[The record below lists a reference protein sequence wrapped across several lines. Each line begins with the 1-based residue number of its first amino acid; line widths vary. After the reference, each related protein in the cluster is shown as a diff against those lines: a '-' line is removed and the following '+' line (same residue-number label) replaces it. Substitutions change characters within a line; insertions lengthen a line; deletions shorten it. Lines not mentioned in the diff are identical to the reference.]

1 MDILLAADTGG
12 SYVAVAYLVFVVA
25 LAIYLAIMA
34 NKLVTMQR
42 SLSEIRGKVETQRV
56 DATPNDQ

>member
-25 LAIYLAIMA
+25 LAIYLAIMS
-34 NKLVTMQR
+34 NKLVKMQR
-42 SLSEIRGKVETQRV
+42 SLSEIRRKVDSQAGDE
-56 DATPNDQ
+56 